1 MKYSA
6 TTIVVGI
13 LLFLGFLDTFSYDL
27 PNIWSWGGAESGN
40 LTIDYLHAL
49 NRKINLLIMLVGAS
63 IYSVITLAEALEK
76 KQKDK

>member
-6 TTIVVGI
+6 TAIVVGI
-13 LLFLGFLDTFSYDL
+13 LFFFSFLDTFSYYL
-27 PNIWSWGGAESGN
+27 PYIWSWGGAESGN

-49 NRKINLLIMLVGAS
+49 NRKINILIMLVGVS
-63 IYSVITLAEALEK
+63 IYSLIILAEALEK